1 MIAIYKYT
9 YWLIHKS
16 AFIQYAH
23 KICHKNLRLLLVYML
38 YRYKTMWHE
47 TTCNMKLISFK
58 NTDIDNINMM
68 LGFIW
73 HSDELNH
80 N

>member
-1 MIAIYKYT
+1 MMVMYKYT

-16 AFIQYAH
+16 AFTQYSH
-23 KICHKNLRLLLVYML
+23 KICDKNLRLLLLYVL
-38 YRYKTMWHE
+38 YRYKTMWHK
-47 TTCNMKLISFK
+47 TTCNMTLISFK
-58 NTDIDNINMM
+58 NTDIYNMNMM

-73 HSDELNH
+73 HADVWNH